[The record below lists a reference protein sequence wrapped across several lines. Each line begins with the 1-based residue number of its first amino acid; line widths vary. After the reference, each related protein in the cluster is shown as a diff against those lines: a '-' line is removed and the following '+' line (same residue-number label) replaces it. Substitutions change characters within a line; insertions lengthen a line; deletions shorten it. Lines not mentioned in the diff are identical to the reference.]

1 MNEPILESE
10 YAILARWSALE
21 ANTVESRDS
30 RRSLLL
36 CDPVSM
42 LSTLVDSNTF
52 EGVVSPKVRI
62 ILLAGTERWAPEG

>member
-10 YAILARWSALE
+10 YAILARRSALE
-21 ANTVESRDS
+21 AVTVESRDS

-62 ILLAGTERWAPEG
+62 ILLAGTESWAPEG